1 MEDDVAQ
8 PSWQH
13 TSPSQSEMAGKMFKS
28 MNYCLKS
35 SALQLLSS
43 VITHPAPCSA
53 AVLGARSHPVL
64 LNFTSCSA
72 VLIKA
77 PCTVLPADDADV
89 RAQFTTLIEVWR
101 PAFI

>member
-1 MEDDVAQ
+1 MEDDV
-8 PSWQH
+8 SWQH
-13 TSPSQSEMAGKMFKS
+13 TSPSQSEMAGKTFKS

-43 VITHPAPCSA
+43 VITRPAS
-53 AVLGARSHPVL
+53 SHPVQ